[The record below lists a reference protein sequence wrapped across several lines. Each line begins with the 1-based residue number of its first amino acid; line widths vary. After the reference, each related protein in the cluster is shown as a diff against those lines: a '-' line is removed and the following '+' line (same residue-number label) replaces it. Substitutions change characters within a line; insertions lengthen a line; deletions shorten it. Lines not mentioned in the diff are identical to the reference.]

1 MGEGCWVTLILAV
14 GNSVTHSCT
23 HSYTRDLLFQDVATM
38 RYAAAN
44 RVVLACYLA
53 LTLTSKTLKK
63 KKNPQK
69 NNLISI

>member
-44 RVVLACYLA
+44 RAVLACYLA

-63 KKNPQK
+63 NPQK

>member
-23 HSYTRDLLFQDVATM
+23 HSYTRDLLFQNVATM

-44 RVVLACYLA
+44 RAVLACYLA

-63 KKNPQK
+63 NPQK

>member
-44 RVVLACYLA
+44 RAVLACYLA

-63 KKNPQK
+63 TPQK

>member
-44 RVVLACYLA
+44 RTVLACYLA

-63 KKNPQK
+63 TPQK

>member
-44 RVVLACYLA
+44 RTVLACYLA

-63 KKNPQK
+63 NPQK

>member
-23 HSYTRDLLFQDVATM
+23 HSYTRDLLFQNVVTM

-44 RVVLACYLA
+44 RAVLACYLA
-53 LTLTSKTLKK
+53 LTLTSKTLKR
-63 KKNPQK
+63 NP
-69 NNLISI
+69 SEE

>member
-44 RVVLACYLA
+44 RTVLACYLA

-63 KKNPQK
+63 SPQK